1 MTFMSLLIFLFKKD
15 MQFFLF
21 IINFVFEN
29 VKKILQENLE
39 KFYFFKE
46 ISVRKPA
53 FSMYK

>member
-39 KFYFFKE
+39 KFYFLKE